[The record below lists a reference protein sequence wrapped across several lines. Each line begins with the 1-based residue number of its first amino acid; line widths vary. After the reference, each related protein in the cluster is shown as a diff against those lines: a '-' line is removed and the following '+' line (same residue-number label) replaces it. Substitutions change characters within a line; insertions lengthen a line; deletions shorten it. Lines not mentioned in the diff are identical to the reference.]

1 MIETLRTL
9 AGAFAVSGCEQD
21 MARCVLELAASY
33 GTCGRDAMGNVI
45 LHRAGNRGKGDAG
58 SAPGYSGTHCH

>member
-33 GTCGRDAMGNVI
+33 GT
-45 LHRAGNRGKGDAG
+45 
-58 SAPGYSGTHCH
+58 

>member
-33 GTCGRDAMGNVI
+33 GTCGRDAMGNEAKSV
-45 LHRAGNRGKGDAG
+45 LRYRVAGETLG
-58 SAPGYSGTHCH
+58 